1 MVINMAKVSVIVPVY
16 NAEQFI
22 AKTIEN
28 LLSQTLEDMEIILV
42 NDGSTDKSGEI
53 CDSYAKSHNKITVIH
68 QENSGVCKARNAGI
82 SASTGDFIGFCD
94 ADDVPDNDLYEYLYN
109 LATQN
114 NCDISIIDTYILS
127 EDGKKEFR
135 SDNFSFSS
143 CNREDFIC
151 KFLDGRF
158 GDAIYTNLYK
168 GDICRTV
175 KFEEGRKINED
186 KMFFFEFLM
195 KAESVSYK
203 SVGKYGYY
211 RHMGSA
217 SLSAFSEKFF
227 DYIYFMEK
235 ISAVCRKEYPQLE
248 DYIKKNELITYLT
261 LLTLMCTL
269 NARKSYAEQFKKI
282 AKKGRSYKISFCKK
296 YLPKKT
302 FIKWLCLKM
311 GNSVFALS
319 VKAFASL

>member
-1 MVINMAKVSVIVPVY
+1 MAKVSVIVPVY

-28 LLSQTLEDMEIILV
+28 LLSQTLDDMEIILV

-53 CDSYAKSHNKITVIH
+53 CDNYADKNSKITVIH
-68 QENSGVCKARNAGI
+68 QKNGGVCKARNAGI
-82 SASTGDFIGFCD
+82 SASTGEYIGFCD
-94 ADDVPDNDLYEYLYN
+94 ADDVPDNDLYEYLYD

-114 NCDISIIDTYILS
+114 NCDISIADTYILS
-127 EDGKKEFR
+127 EDGSKEFR
-135 SDNFSFSS
+135 SDDFSFSS
-143 CNREDFIC
+143 RNREEFIRE
-151 KFLDGRF
+151 FLDGRF

-186 KMFFFEFLM
+186 KMFFFDFLM
-195 KAESVSYK
+195 KAESVSYR

-217 SLSAFSEKFF
+217 SLSAFSDNFF
-227 DYIYFMEK
+227 DYLYFMEK
-235 ISAVCRKEYPQLE
+235 ISAICREEYPQLE
-248 DYIKKNELITYLT
+248 EYIKKNELTTYLT

-269 NARKSYAEQFKKI
+269 NARKSYSEQFKKI
-282 AKKGRSYKISFCKK
+282 AKKGRSYKLSFCKK
-296 YLPKKT
+296 HLPQKT

-311 GNSVFALS
+311 GNFAFDVS
-319 VKAFASL
+319 IKAFASL